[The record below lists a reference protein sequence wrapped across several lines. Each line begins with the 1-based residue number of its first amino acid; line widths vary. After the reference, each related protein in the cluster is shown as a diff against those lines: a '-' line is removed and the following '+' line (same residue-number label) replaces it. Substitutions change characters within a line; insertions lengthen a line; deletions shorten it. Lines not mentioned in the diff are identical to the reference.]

1 MNAVTPDGPV
11 LLTGG
16 TGFLGM
22 EVLVRLLERSDRDV
36 VTIVRAADDGEA
48 EKRMSG
54 VLNTLFAPDDVTA
67 VRGRVRAVAGDLE
80 RRGLGLAA
88 ATRDRLTS
96 EMSAVAHCA
105 ASISFTQ
112 PLEEARRINVT
123 GTHAVMELASE
134 AYACGALERVVH
146 VSTAYVAGERDGRVR
161 ESEGYVGQSFRNTY
175 EQTKLEAET
184 LVNHCDA
191 PAAILRPS
199 IVVGDSVT
207 GWTPAFN
214 VIYFP
219 LMAFARNL
227 LPSVPADPEGHV
239 DIICVDTVA
248 DALYTLLAGPVQH
261 GTIHA
266 VAGDDAVKNIDLATM
281 AAAAF
286 DREPPR
292 FVAPGEDPQSEELAG
307 EFGPYFRAR
316 LMFDARR
323 GRKLGFRPPPLKQ
336 YFGALMDYADRARW
350 GKKPLPRWAAAA
362 VAQRAAA

>member
-1 MNAVTPDGPV
+1 MSADTRGPI
-11 LLTGG
+11 LLTGA

-36 VTIVRAADDGEA
+36 VTIVRAADDAAA
-48 EKRMSG
+48 EERMSG
-54 VLNTLFAPDDVTA
+54 VLNTLFAPDDVRSL
-67 VRGRVRAVAGDLE
+67 RGRVRAVAGDLE
-80 RRGLGLAA
+80 TRGLGLAA

-96 EMSAVAHCA
+96 EISAVAHCA

-123 GTHAVMELASE
+123 GTNAVMQLASE
-134 AYACGALERVVH
+134 AYAQGALERVVH
-146 VSTAYVAGERDGRVR
+146 VSTAYVAGERVGRVL
-161 ESEGYVGQSFRNTY
+161 ETEGHVGQTFRNTY
-175 EQTKLEAET
+175 EQTKLEAES
-184 LVNHCDA
+184 LVDSCDA

-227 LPSVPADPEGHV
+227 LPSVPADPDGHV

-248 DALYTLLAGPVQH
+248 DALYTLLDGPVER
-261 GTIHA
+261 GAIHV

-286 DREPPR
+286 GLDPPK
-292 FVAPGEDPQSEELAG
+292 FVGPGEDPTSEERAG
-307 EFGPYFRAR
+307 AFVPYFHSR
-316 LMFDARR
+316 LLFDASR
-323 GRKLGFRPPPLKQ
+323 GRGLGFRPPPLEE

-350 GKKPLPRWAAAA
+350 GKKPLARWEAAA
-362 VAQRAAA
+362 RAERLAA